1 MIKDFHEFDDGAC
14 MTADVCII
22 GAGAAGITV
31 AREFLGTHFTVLVL
45 ESGGLDN
52 EAVIQ
57 KLNESEV
64 VGLPHTGIE
73 KGRVRA
79 FGGSTIAWGGQ
90 NLRLGAFDFQK
101 RSWVPNSGWPITLQD
116 IEPYY
121 DRAEQVLQLG

>member
-1 MIKDFHEFDDGAC
+1 MIKDLHEFDDGVC

-31 AREFLGTHFTVLVL
+31 AKEFLGTHFSVLVL

-52 EAVIQ
+52 EAAIQ

-64 VGLPHTGIE
+64 VGLPHAGIE
-73 KGRVRA
+73 QGRFRC
-79 FGGSTIAWGGQ
+79 FGRSAIAGGGQ
-90 NLRLGAFDFQK
+90 TLRLGAFDCQE
-101 RSWVPNSGWPITLQD
+101 RSWVQFGGWPIAIQD

-121 DRAEQVLQLG
+121 